1 MTTIKEIGDTLPELH
16 KQVTQEQ
23 IGRYARASGDFNPI
37 HLDPEFAGQSSFG
50 RIVAHGMLILSFLS
64 EMLTTSFGQSWLENG
79 RLKIRFRSPVYPG
92 DVGTAFGS
100 VTKVTETD
108 EGHRVVCVIG
118 CRNQNGEA
126 VISGEASLYP
136 NNE

>member
-1 MTTIKEIGDTLPELH
+1 MTTIKKIGDTLPELH
-16 KQVTQEQ
+16 KQVTQDQ
-23 IGRYARASGDFNPI
+23 IERYARASGDFNPI
-37 HLDPEFAGQSSFG
+37 HLDPEFAKQSSFG

-79 RLKIRFRSPVYPG
+79 RLKVRFRSPVHPD
-92 DVGTAFGS
+92 DVVTAFGS

-108 EGHRVVCVIG
+108 TGHHVVCVIG
-118 CRNQNGEA
+118 CRNQNGEE

-136 NNE
+136 SSE